1 MNLSTPAAAM
11 AQLLPSSD
19 TRASEPQLASPSADA
34 IEQVHRAFDAA
45 ADAVYR
51 FFAIRTGDRHLADDL
66 MQQLWLQARTA
77 ATAVPPASL
86 EAWLRTVARNLLRT
100 HWRVKARRPAHVPIP
115 DADLAA
121 RLADRLV
128 SADLP
133 AEQLQQREVRDQLLL
148 AMTALPADDQALMI
162 GCYFQNESHQAL
174 ATRWG
179 VSERAIEGR
188 LYRARQALRQHL
200 ASLDDV

>member
-1 MNLSTPAAAM
+1 MTASSLPHTLSASMPARESLAT
-11 AQLLPSSD
+11 LESVFDRCSS
-19 TRASEPQLASPSADA
+19 AL
-34 IEQVHRAFDAA
+34 
-45 ADAVYR
+45 YR
-51 FFAIRTGDRHLADDL
+51 FVCVRVGGDRHLADDL

-148 AMTALPADDQALMI
+148 AMTALPADDQALII